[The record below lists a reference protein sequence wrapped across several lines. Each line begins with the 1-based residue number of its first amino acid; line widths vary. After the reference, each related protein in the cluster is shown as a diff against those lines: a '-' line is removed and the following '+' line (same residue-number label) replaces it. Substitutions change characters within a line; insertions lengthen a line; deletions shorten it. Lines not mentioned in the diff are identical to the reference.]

1 MELGAKSATLAT
13 LTDRLIGIVL
23 IAVTVLEVVSE
34 WGGGVIYRQLAGV
47 GVIAFIVFATP
58 VIAWSRIVFVA
69 IGVALSLGAM
79 MTRSAWPEMI
89 EAALRSA
96 AFIAAFFTA
105 LTFLRNASSS
115 STSIEKCGRFL
126 AEQPPGR
133 RYAALTVGGHLFALI
148 LNYGAISLLGG
159 LAEASARREPN
170 DEIRSHRIRRMLLAI
185 QRGFVSMLPWSPLTF
200 AVAISTSLVP
210 GASWADAVGYCIVS
224 GLILAGI
231 GWALDTIFK
240 PRLSVPAPAR
250 AAAAGSWASL
260 SPLWVLLTVLVVTVG
275 GLHILTD
282 IRAVGVVM
290 VVVPIISAGWI
301 ALQNFRDRPLANA
314 FSRIGEYVLQ
324 DLPGYRTEILLLS
337 MAGFIGTL
345 GSMLLSPLVAA
356 SGFDLTLLPG
366 WLVLVSLV
374 WIIPIAGQ
382 LGMNPILSVS
392 LIAPLL
398 PAASA
403 MHVSPAAIT
412 AALTAGWALS
422 GASSPYT
429 ATTLIVGHIARLS
442 AWHVGFKWN
451 GVYTIVCA
459 VALSAWVAFVANL

>member
-1 MELGAKSATLAT
+1 MDQATRGRLERK
-13 LTDRLIGIVL
+13 LINRLIGFALVS
-23 IAVTVLEVVSE
+23 VTVLEILAEWVGGSSFQYWAFGSVV
-34 WGGGVIYRQLAGV
+34 L
-47 GVIAFIVFATP
+47 FILVATP
-58 VIAWSRIVFVA
+58 VIAWSRIVYVI
-69 IGVALSLGAM
+69 IGLGLFAGALA
-79 MTRSAWPEMI
+79 TRSDWSTI
-89 EAALRSA
+89 TVAALKSA

-105 LTFLRNASSS
+105 LTFLRNASASS
-115 STSIEKCGRFL
+115 PSIEECGRFL

-170 DEIRSHRIRRMLLAI
+170 EEIRRHRIRRMLLAV

-210 GASWADAVGYCIVS
+210 GATWADAVGYCAIS

-231 GWALDTIFK
+231 GWAMDTLFK
-240 PRLSVPAPAR
+240 PRLSAPAPIR
-250 AAAAGSWASL
+250 EKPKGSWASL
-260 SPLWVLLTVLVVTVG
+260 MPLLMLLTLLVVVVG
-275 GLHILTD
+275 SLHMLTG
-282 IRAVGVVM
+282 IRAVGIVM
-290 VVVPIISAGWI
+290 LAVPMISALWI
-301 ALQNFRDRPLANA
+301 AMQNFGDRPFAKT
-314 FSRIGEYVLQ
+314 FSRIDQYVFR
-324 DLPGYRTEILLLS
+324 DLPGYRTEIVLLT

-345 GSMLLSPLVAA
+345 GSKLLSPLVAA
-356 SGFDLTLLPG
+356 SGFDLTSFPS

-382 LGMNPILSVS
+382 IGMNPILSVS

-398 PAASA
+398 PEASA
-403 MHVSPAAIT
+403 LGVTPAAIIT
-412 AALTAGWALS
+412 ALTAGWALS

-429 ATTLIVGHIARLS
+429 ATTLLVGHIAGLS

-451 GVYTIVCA
+451 GFYTVACA
-459 VALSAWVAFVANL
+459 LALSAWVAFVAGL